1 MFEARRMVHSL
12 GEDVGTAQRKT
23 QRAGGRPTREDA
35 AALDSLVLTAARRV
49 FCESG
54 YSKASMDQVAAAIG
68 GSKLT
73 IYRRYRSKSALLE
86 ALVDHDLAR
95 LVATMSQPNESAD
108 PLLALRAGAQALF
121 QFSIE
126 PENICFS
133 TFLLAEAR
141 LMGELREKFEQWEQ
155 IALGPLES
163 LIREAQVLRK
173 LRPGASAPI
182 LSVLVDLINGSAQR
196 MRSYR
201 GDIFDGL
208 TPADYFAGRWD
219 VFIRAMAPIRN
230 PRGPSGSPDHGLLIK
245 VE

>member
-1 MFEARRMVHSL
+1 MVHPL
-12 GEDVGTAQRKT
+12 GENVDTVEGKPHRS
-23 QRAGGRPTREDA
+23 GGRPTREDA

-54 YSKASMDQVAAAIG
+54 YTKASMDQVAAAIG

-95 LVATMSQPNESAD
+95 LVATMSQPSESGD
-108 PLLALRAGAQALF
+108 PLRALRAGAQALF
-121 QFSIE
+121 EFSIE

-141 LMGELREKFEQWEQ
+141 LMGDLREKFEQWER

-163 LIREAQVLRK
+163 LIREAQALQQLRA
-173 LRPGASAPI
+173 GASAPI

-208 TPADYFAGRWD
+208 MPADYFAARWD
-219 VFIRAMAPIRN
+219 VFIRAMVPANNREDYQHLPIMASLESRT
-230 PRGPSGSPDHGLLIK
+230 R
-245 VE
+245 